1 MVVAFYIE
9 SAIKKA
15 IIDVMPIEKYNKIK
29 NEEKYKHKSLGILLK
44 EFSKRDVD
52 VDLLNKAQEWTK
64 KRNKIVH
71 HLFEVMHA
79 TGAGLETAHE
89 RKILRKILSNL
100 LEEGADILKPLA
112 GLMVR
117 YNEKLAGFIQLPPR
131 MNDFYKDIYTVD
143 YHEAVE
149 KFGLK
154 AFGFKE

>member
-1 MVVAFYIE
+1 
-9 SAIKKA
+9 
-15 IIDVMPIEKYNKIK
+15 
-29 NEEKYKHKSLGILLK
+29 
-44 EFSKRDVD
+44 
-52 VDLLNKAQEWTK
+52 
-64 KRNKIVH
+64 
-71 HLFEVMHA
+71 MHA